1 MEPPGGGAGKF
12 GTPWLRMHCTK
23 ASASWYFFDCTEVG
37 EPVPLLPHPVSSM
50 DTPIAA
56 MIRRAAHTCGRSHHG

>member
-1 MEPPGGGAGKF
+1 
-12 GTPWLRMHCTK
+12 MHCTK